1 MPEASPR
8 VCPASRS
15 WGLDNIF
22 RSLLQPPEKIFGRF
36 IHPGDTVL
44 DIGCGPGFFTR
55 AMARMVGENG
65 QVIAVDLQEE
75 MLEKLR
81 ARAGK
86 EGLLMRI
93 RTVNASE
100 ESLNLAGQDPAVF
113 ALAFYVVHEV
123 PDKSRLFRELW
134 DALVPGGELLVVE
147 PTLHVTPEEF
157 QASLNTAESGG
168 FRVTGEPKVLLSRA
182 RLLEKVT
189 GEGGNEPGQERRVRA

>member
-1 MPEASPR
+1 MPKPDAR

-22 RSLLQPPEKIFGRF
+22 RTLFQSPERILRGY
-36 IHPGDTVL
+36 INHGDNVL

-65 QVIAVDLQEE
+65 RVIAVDLQEE

-81 ARAGK
+81 ARAEK
-86 EGLLMRI
+86 EGLIRRI
-93 RTVNASE
+93 TTIKASE

-123 PDKSRLFRELW
+123 PDKARLFRELW
-134 DALVPGGELLVVE
+134 NALVPGGKLLVVE
-147 PTLHVTPEEF
+147 PTMHVTPEEF
-157 QASLNTAESGG
+157 QASWQLAETGG
-168 FRVTGEPKVLLSRA
+168 FRVIGQPKVLMSRSIV
-182 RLLEKVT
+182 LEKLT
-189 GEGGNEPGQERRVRA
+189 WKES